1 VGDVVLEGALGGA
14 QHRSACAERSRASKR
29 QHLHGCQRA
38 GLIDRSLRPGV
49 SKLGKVERRVAETE
63 RVSLAIESELLARFD
78 ALIEKSGHGNRSEAM
93 RDLMRNRLIEEEWAT
108 STTGEA
114 VATVTLVYDHT
125 KRELADRLLE
135 VGHDHHGAVIAT
147 LHVHLDHDNCLE
159 IVALRG
165 KPKQLRHIADHL
177 IGMKG
182 VKHGKVVLSSSN
194 P

>member
-1 VGDVVLEGALGGA
+1 M
-14 QHRSACAERSRASKR
+14 
-29 QHLHGCQRA
+29 
-38 GLIDRSLRPGV
+38 
-49 SKLGKVERRVAETE
+49 AETE
-63 RVSLAIESELLARFD
+63 RVSLAIESELLSRFD
-78 ALIEKSGHGNRSEAM
+78 ALIEKSGHGNRSEAV
-93 RDLMRNRLIEEEWAT
+93 RDLIRNRLIEEEWAT
-108 STTGEA
+108 TSSGEA

-135 VGHDHHGAVIAT
+135 VGHDHHGTVLAT

-165 KPKQLRHIADHL
+165 KPKQLRHIAEHL

-182 VKHGKVVLSSSN
+182 VKHGKLVLSSPN

>member
-1 VGDVVLEGALGGA
+1 
-14 QHRSACAERSRASKR
+14 
-29 QHLHGCQRA
+29 
-38 GLIDRSLRPGV
+38 
-49 SKLGKVERRVAETE
+49 VAETE
-63 RVSLAIESELLARFD
+63 RVSLAIESDLLSRFD
-78 ALIEKSGHGNRSEAM
+78 ALIEKSGHANRSEAM

-108 STTGEA
+108 STTGEV

-135 VGHDHHGAVIAT
+135 VGHDHHGAIIAT

-165 KPKQLRHIADHL
+165 KPKQIRHIADHL

-182 VKHGKVVLSSSN
+182 VKHGKVVLSSAN

>member
-1 VGDVVLEGALGGA
+1 M
-14 QHRSACAERSRASKR
+14 
-29 QHLHGCQRA
+29 
-38 GLIDRSLRPGV
+38 
-49 SKLGKVERRVAETE
+49 AETE
-63 RVSLAIESELLARFD
+63 RVSVAIEADLLKRFD
-78 ALIEKSGHGNRSEAM
+78 ALIERSGHGNRSEAV
-93 RDLMRNRLIEEEWAT
+93 RDLIRNRLIEEEWGAKN
-108 STTGEA
+108 TGDA

-135 VGHDHHGAVIAT
+135 VGHEHHGAVIAT

-159 IVALRG
+159 IIALRG

-182 VKHGKVVLSSSN
+182 VKHGKVVVSASH